1 MKNKFLDFN
10 KYLMVKA
17 YSLTEIL
24 IVLCII
30 GILLLMVL
38 PNQTSVI
45 SQAKSIEAQAMLNQI
60 YGLEKSYFYRYSKF
74 SSSLEELGF
83 EQEKTVDEGGQAIYR
98 VEIVES
104 SNESFSARAT
114 AVSDMDGDGAFNTWE
129 INNTKVLT
137 EVTKE

>member
-1 MKNKFLDFN
+1 MKNKFLSFN
-10 KYLMVKA
+10 KHLMVKA

-45 SQAKSIEAQAMLNQI
+45 SQAKSIEAQAMLNQV

-74 SSSLEELGF
+74 SGNLDELGF
-83 EQEKTVDEGGQAIYR
+83 EQEKTVDEGGQAMYR
-98 VEIVES
+98 VEIIES
-104 SNESFSARAT
+104 SNESFLARAT
-114 AVSDMDGDGAFNTWE
+114 AVSDMDGDGSFNTWE
-129 INNTKVLT
+129 INNTKLLT

>member
-1 MKNKFLDFN
+1 MKDKFL
-10 KYLMVKA
+10 KCSKSMMLKA

-45 SQAKSIEAQAMLNQI
+45 SQAKAIEAQAMLNQV
-60 YGLEKSYFYRYSKF
+60 YGLEKSYFYKYSKF
-74 SSSLEELGF
+74 SGNLEELGF
-83 EQEKTVDEGGQAIYR
+83 EQEKTVDEGGQAVYR

-104 SNESFSARAT
+104 SNDSFLARAT
-114 AVSDMDGDGAFNTWE
+114 AVSDMDGDGSFNTWE
-129 INNTKVLT
+129 INNNKQLT

>member
-1 MKNKFLDFN
+1 M
-10 KYLMVKA
+10 
-17 YSLTEIL
+17 TEIL

-45 SQAKSIEAQAMLNQI
+45 SQAKSIEAQAMLNQV

-74 SSSLEELGF
+74 SGNLDELGF
-83 EQEKTVDEGGQAIYR
+83 EQEKTVDEGGQAMYR
-98 VEIVES
+98 VEIIES
-104 SNESFSARAT
+104 SNESFLARAT
-114 AVSDMDGDGAFNTWE
+114 AVSDMDGDGSFNTWE
-129 INNTKVLT
+129 INNTKLLT

>member
-104 SNESFSARAT
+104 SNESFLARAT

>member
-1 MKNKFLDFN
+1 
-10 KYLMVKA
+10 MVKA

-104 SNESFSARAT
+104 SNESFLARAT